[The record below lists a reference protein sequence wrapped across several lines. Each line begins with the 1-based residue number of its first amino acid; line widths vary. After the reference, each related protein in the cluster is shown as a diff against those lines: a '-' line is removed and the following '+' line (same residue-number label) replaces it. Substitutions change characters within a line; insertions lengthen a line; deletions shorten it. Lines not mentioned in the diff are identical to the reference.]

1 MVEVGSVKQ
10 FFSLGLVNTKAVYS
24 LNPDGSIKVV
34 NSGNYFSST
43 GPQSMI
49 VGSAVLV
56 DPANNKLNVSFFL
69 PPSATPPG
77 NYWIVDLAP
86 DYSWAIV
93 SDPSGLSGFLLTRD
107 QVISA
112 ELYQELLNRASVK
125 GVRGWIT
132 RTPQYPCSTAT
143 GVPSLVTV

>member
-24 LNPDGSIKVV
+24 LNPDGSIKVE
-34 NSGNYFSST
+34 NSGNYFINN
-43 GPQSMI
+43 GPQSTI
-49 VGSAVLV
+49 VGSAVPV
-56 DPANNKLNVSFFL
+56 DPANNKLNVSFVL

-93 SDPSGLSGFLLTRD
+93 TDPTGLSGFLLTRD
-107 QVISA
+107 QFISD
-112 ELYQELLNRASVK
+112 ELYQELLDRASVK
-125 GVRGWIT
+125 GVKGCIT
-132 RTPQYPCSTAT
+132 PTRQYPPLTAT
-143 GVPSLVTV
+143 AAVSLVAV